1 MDAGKSAGGA
11 LGHGLGMLPLIAL
24 DVSRTDAKRSRGD
37 DAVSFKAFKNTDFRQ
52 LSNLFGPVEWKFQA
66 VKFRPG
72 SGVHEWLMN
81 GAAKEWTV
89 EEFDVARKAMRHD
102 GKLASYVDADGTVAS
117 GLLAQM
123 CSLIARNP
131 ESPVARKR
139 VAFILGL
146 DAPMDIPEQ
155 KAWNVQNV
163 LPELDLVARDELML
177 QLLRDKYQL
186 PKYRALL
193 LATGDRALHE
203 GRGRGPPNRWE
214 FHPLNDAQ
222 RAENAALVAAGG
234 EPKWSEGGNVL
245 GNLMTRV
252 RDEIKPSQE

>member
-1 MDAGKSAGGA
+1 
-11 LGHGLGMLPLIAL
+11 MLPLIAL
-24 DVSRTDAKRSRGD
+24 DVSNTDAKRSRAD
-37 DAVSFKAFKNTDFRQ
+37 DAVYFKAFKKGEFRQ

-81 GAAKEWTV
+81 GATKEWTID
-89 EEFDVARKAMRHD
+89 EFDVARKAMRHD
-102 GKLASYVDADGTVAS
+102 GKLASYVDADGAVAS

-131 ESPVARKR
+131 ESLDARKR

-146 DAPMDIPEQ
+146 STPMTMDEQ
-155 KAWNVQNV
+155 KDWNVQNV

-177 QLLRDKYQL
+177 QLLRDKYQI

-193 LATGDRALHE
+193 LATGDRDLHE
-203 GRGRGPPNRWE
+203 ARGRGAPNRWE
-214 FHPLNDAQ
+214 FHPLKDAQ

-252 RDEIKPSQE
+252 RDEIKSSPE